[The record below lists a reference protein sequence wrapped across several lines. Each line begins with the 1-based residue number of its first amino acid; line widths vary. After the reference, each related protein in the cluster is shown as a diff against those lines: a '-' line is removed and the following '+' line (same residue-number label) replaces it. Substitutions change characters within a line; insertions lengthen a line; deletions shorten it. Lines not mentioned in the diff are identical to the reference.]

1 MRCWVK
7 WTVFAACLLLFTCD
21 ARAELSTL
29 REHARQMD
37 SKKLALGG
45 EMSTFFGHVD
55 DAGYALVQPSALAF
69 ARLGEAVFELFMPF
83 TYVHENNNPGAD
95 HNTFGLGNP
104 WLGLSSLPDTSC
116 GLARLSLGFAPDLA
130 DASTPR
136 KAHALALAR
145 GAQGGADAYLFADRI
160 FPLVF
165 GGGTLKDVSF
175 LRLAWDADVIVGL
188 PVGPRDAEFGAQT
201 AGELALRFAWH
212 TQVGLRGLLAYYP
225 TFSGDDFQSSVA
237 LFARHTRV
245 RGDSFAARFVFNLD
259 PPAGTSFTDDG
270 MWGLTLYY
278 ATPL

>member
-1 MRCWVK
+1 VTVK
-7 WTVFAACLLLFTCD
+7 WTPFVVGLLLFTSR
-21 ARAELSTL
+21 ASAELSTL

-69 ARLGEAVFELFMPF
+69 ARLGEAVLELFMPF
-83 TYVHENNNPGAD
+83 TYVHENNDPGSD
-95 HNTFGLGNP
+95 HNLFGVANPWFGL
-104 WLGLSSLPDTSC
+104 SYLPDTSC
-116 GLARLSLGFAPDLA
+116 GLARLSIGIAPDLA

-136 KAHALALAR
+136 KARVLALAR
-145 GAQGGADAYLFADRI
+145 GAQGGADAYLFADR
-160 FPLVF
+160 FLPLVF

-175 LRLAWDADVIVGL
+175 LRLAWDADAVVGL
-188 PVGPRDAEFGAQT
+188 PLAARDVEFGVQT

-212 TQVGLRGLLAYYP
+212 TQVGVRGLLAYYP
-225 TFSGDDFQSSVA
+225 TLPGDDFQSSLA

-245 RGDSFAARFVFNLD
+245 RGDSFAARFVANLD
-259 PPAGTSFTDDG
+259 PPAGLSFTRDG
-270 MWGLTLYY
+270 MWGLSFFY